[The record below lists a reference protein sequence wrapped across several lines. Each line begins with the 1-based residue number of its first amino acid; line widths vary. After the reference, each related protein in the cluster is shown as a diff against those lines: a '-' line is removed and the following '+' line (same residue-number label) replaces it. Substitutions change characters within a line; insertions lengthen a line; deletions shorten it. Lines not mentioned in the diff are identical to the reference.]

1 MNTGVQGFMDDMAEL
16 GFSLTVEAGLVV
28 YRITPVDGAHAGIAV
43 ETGVSIDELSPWP
56 QVSPHW
62 IHFPADIS
70 FSRTNSKA
78 SPKQGWLMHSR
89 QVSGWGDAPP
99 GICWA
104 SHVRG
109 FLSEATT

>member
-1 MNTGVQGFMDDMAEL
+1 MDDMTEL

-28 YRITPVDGAHAGIAV
+28 YRITPVDGAHAGISV

-78 SPKQGWLMHSR
+78 SPKQGWLKHSR

-104 SHVRG
+104 SHGRG
-109 FLSEATT
+109 FLSEATA